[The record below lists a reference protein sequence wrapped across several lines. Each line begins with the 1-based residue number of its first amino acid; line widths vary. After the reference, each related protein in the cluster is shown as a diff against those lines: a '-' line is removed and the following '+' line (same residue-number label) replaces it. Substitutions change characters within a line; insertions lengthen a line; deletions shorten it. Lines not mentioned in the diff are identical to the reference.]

1 MTCDDLREQLADY
14 LGGQSGGE
22 RRAAVEAHLGTCAE
36 CREDVAMWA
45 RMEEWPDEQP
55 GPALRGRVNDVI
67 NAYRAGVEQAERPPE
82 RKRAWTGWLAPVWS
96 FRPAFQYGLA
106 AVCLAAGLAGG
117 YGLGHRNSDSSELAT
132 LRREMVR
139 TQQLVAVSLL
149 QQQSASERLRGVT
162 YSYRV
167 EQADSEV
174 LSALIQT
181 VKYDTSV
188 DVRLAAV
195 DALRKY
201 AQQPEVRNGIV
212 EALRARQSP
221 LVHLALIDLAV
232 DARIRQSADVLRTIQ
247 TNPDMNN
254 FVRER
259 AGWGLQQF

>member
-14 LGGQSGGE
+14 LGGQCDGE
-22 RRAAVEAHLGTCAE
+22 RRAAVETHLGMCAE

-45 RMEEWPDEQP
+45 RMEDWPNEQP
-55 GPALRGRVNDVI
+55 SPALRGRVNDVI
-67 NAYRAGVEQAERPPE
+67 SAYRAGVEQAERPAE
-82 RKRAWTGWLAPVWS
+82 RKRAWAGWLASAWS

-106 AVCLAAGLAGG
+106 AICLAAGLAGG
-117 YGLGHRNSDSSELAT
+117 YGLARRGSDSSELAT
-132 LRREMVR
+132 LRQEMVR

-162 YSYRV
+162 YSNRV

-174 LSALIQT
+174 LAALVHT
-181 VKYDTSV
+181 VKYDSSV

-195 DALRKY
+195 DALRRFT
-201 AQQPEVRNGIV
+201 AQPAVRDGV
-212 EALRARQSP
+212 VDALRAQQSP

-232 DARIRQSADVLRTIQ
+232 EARIRQSADVLRTIQ
-247 TNPDMNN
+247 SNPDMNN

>member
-14 LGGQSGGE
+14 LGGHSDGE

-45 RMEEWPDEQP
+45 RMEAWPDEQP
-55 GPALRGRVNDVI
+55 GPALRDRVNDVI
-67 NAYRAGVEQAERPPE
+67 NAYRAGTEQAERPV
-82 RKRAWTGWLAPVWS
+82 RRSWNWLAGWWS

-106 AVCLAAGLAGG
+106 LICLVAGLAGG
-117 YGLGHRNSDSSELAT
+117 YGLGQKKKDDGELAQ
-132 LRREMVR
+132 LRQEMVR

-149 QQQSASERLRGVT
+149 QQQSASERLLGVT
-162 YSYRV
+162 YSNRV
-167 EQADSEV
+167 ERADDEV
-174 LSALIQT
+174 LAALIQT

-201 AQQPEVRNGIV
+201 AAQPEVRSGIV
-212 EALRARQSP
+212 DALRAQQSP

-232 DARIRQSADVLRTIQ
+232 EARIGQSADVLRTIQ
-247 TNPDMNN
+247 SNADMNN